1 MHVFDISKVL
11 IQLFLFFVRSY
22 SPTKSIYI
30 DIKFSRTFILHIQS
44 QRPTESNIPFL
55 RRRAGERHR
64 TYILEVY
71 EQCVNSTDINWLPAR
86 LRQYT
91 STYQILNV
99 IAMLQMIDGGE
110 VRAFTYAPYAD
121 KIMQLPD
128 EALLLDELFSDKIN
142 FNGRQLHVSMF
153 SEEVRAIMN
162 VSPRIMGPDG
172 DMAYVLAEQL
182 NATLIVQ
189 IPPDKLEYGNPTTAH
204 NASGSL
210 GQVVRQEVDISLN
223 SRFMRFDLFRENNI
237 VEATNNIGRDDMC
250 VIVPMPK
257 FMPPFYNLLHS
268 LDKTV
273 WTLVFVVIFPFTFLL
288 QRTAARTDFQHFQ
301 LLDAVRGYFNQTLT
315 HLPTTSVL
323 RCIIIWWIVYCF
335 IMTNIFQSCLTS
347 TFTVKTSEK
356 EINDIEQLIKSDY
369 SIIAAVDYGRLIS
382 RYIDGMPLSG
392 RGKLLEKMRLVEWSE
407 YNQMIDNNNTDYAYV
422 NKYHMTAF
430 YANAKTNE
438 RAPIYRVVKECPVP
452 FLACYIVPFGSP
464 LLGRLNQIIG
474 QLEQSGI
481 FRYWERRVNA
491 DPMRAPLARNS
502 GQAEPLQLAQM
513 FPFYFLLGGL
523 FTAFVIFLL
532 EIMPVKERLFPKNKK
547 HTRVTHLDFF
557 NQTLVHLCQ
566 RFDLCRKRN

>member
-1 MHVFDISKVL
+1 M
-11 IQLFLFFVRSY
+11 
-22 SPTKSIYI
+22 KSVYI
-30 DIKFSRTFILHIQS
+30 DINFSRTFILHIQS
-44 QRPTESNIPFL
+44 QRPAESNIAFL
-55 RRRAGERHR
+55 AHRAGERHR
-64 TYILEVY
+64 TYVLEVY
-71 EQCVNSTDINWLPAR
+71 EQCANSTDINWLPAR

-99 IAMLQMIDGGE
+99 IAMLQMIDGGG
-110 VRAFTYAPYAD
+110 VRAFTYSPYAD
-121 KIMQLPD
+121 EIIQLPD
-128 EALLLDELFSDKIN
+128 DAFRLDELFSNKIN
-142 FNGRQLHVSMF
+142 FNGRPLHVSMF

-172 DMAYVLAEQL
+172 DMAYLLAEYL

-189 IPPDKLEYGNPTTAH
+189 SPPDKLEYGNPTSAH

-250 VIVPMPK
+250 AIVPMPK
-257 FMPPFYNLLHS
+257 FMSPIHNLLHS

-273 WTLVFVVIFPFTFLL
+273 WMLAFVVIFPFTFLL
-288 QRTAARTDFQHFQ
+288 QCAAARTDFQQFQ

-315 HLPTTSVL
+315 QLPTTSVL
-323 RCIIIWWIVYCF
+323 RSIIIWWIVYCF

-347 TFTVKTSEK
+347 TFTVKTLEK
-356 EINDIEQLIKSDY
+356 EINNIEQLIKSDY
-369 SIIAAVDYGRLIS
+369 SIIAAVDYGKLIS
-382 RYIDGMPLSG
+382 RYFDGMPLSG

-407 YNQMIDNNNTDYAYV
+407 YNRMIDDNNTGYAYV
-422 NKYHMTAF
+422 NKYHLTTF

-438 RAPIYRVVKECPVP
+438 RAPIYRAIKECPVP

-464 LLGRLNQIIG
+464 LLGRLNEIIG

-491 DPMRAPLARNS
+491 DPMRAPIVRSS
-502 GQAEPLQLAQM
+502 GQPEPLQLEQM
-513 FPFYFLLGGL
+513 FSFYFLLCGL
-523 FTAFVIFLL
+523 CTASVIFLL
-532 EIMPVKERLFPKNKK
+532 ERLFTE
-547 HTRVTHLDFF
+547 HTRRTHLDFF
-557 NQTLVHLCQ
+557 HQTLVHLRQ
-566 RFDLCRKRN
+566 RFDLRRKRQ